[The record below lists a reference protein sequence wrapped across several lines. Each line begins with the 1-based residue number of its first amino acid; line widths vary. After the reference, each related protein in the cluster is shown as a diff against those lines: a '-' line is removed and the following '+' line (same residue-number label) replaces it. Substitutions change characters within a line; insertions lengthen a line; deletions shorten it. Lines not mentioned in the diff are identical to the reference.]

1 MYKEFYGFRVKP
13 FNLVADP
20 SFLYLSSKHRL
31 ALTYLEY
38 GLMDGIGFVL
48 LTGEIGAGKTTLIR
62 KLLSQLLGDIEVAV
76 VFNTNVSAE
85 QLLELILQEF
95 ELKARGRRKAAH
107 LDILNQFLIN
117 KYGEGQRVVLIV
129 DEAQNLSP
137 EALEEIRM
145 LSNLQTDQEPLLQIL
160 LVGQPALRVKLQNQ
174 SLAQLNQRVAVS
186 YHLNSLNLQET
197 KEYILHRLRKAGGK
211 NSQIFEAKAIESIFR
226 YSQGTPR
233 AINTICDAA
242 LVYGY
247 ADELNVIDGRV
258 IEQVMKDKKEI
269 GLGPSCWVTEEN
281 KAPGETFQ
289 DNGHLTGRLQNLEEK
304 VAKLSAL
311 IDWKIQNEDQRAE
324 SYKDKLIQSLEGMLT
339 EERNRNEKI
348 VGMYHEM
355 KFRLRLKGSGLK
367 REGKEK

>member
-1 MYKEFYGFRVKP
+1 MYRDFYGFRQKP

-20 SFLYLSSKHRL
+20 GFLYMSSKHRL

-62 KLLSQLLGDIEVAV
+62 KLLSQLPEDIEVAV

-85 QLLELILQEF
+85 QLVELILQEF

-129 DEAQNLSP
+129 DEAQNLSL

-160 LVGQPALRVKLQNQ
+160 LVGQPSLRMKMQNP

-186 YHLNSLNLQET
+186 YHLKSLDLQET
-197 KEYILHRLRKAGGK
+197 KEYIFYRLRKAGGEK
-211 NSQIFEAKAIESIFR
+211 SQIFQAKAIESIFR
-226 YSQGTPR
+226 YSQGIPR

-247 ADELNVIDGRV
+247 ADELRVIDGKV
-258 IEQVMKDKKEI
+258 IEQVVKDKEEV
-269 GLGPSCWVTEEN
+269 GLGPTCWVTEEN

-289 DNGHLTGRLQNLEEK
+289 DNGHLSRRLQNLEEK
-304 VAKLSAL
+304 VVKLSSL

-324 SYKDKLIQSLEGMLT
+324 SDKDKLIKSLERILT
-339 EERNRNEKI
+339 EERNRNEKL

-355 KFRLRLKGSGLK
+355 RFRLRSKTSEVK
-367 REGKEK
+367 KE

>member
-1 MYKEFYGFRVKP
+1 MYRDFYGFSVKP

-20 SFLYLSSKHRL
+20 GFLYMSSKHRL

-62 KLLSQLLGDIEVAV
+62 KLLSQLPEDIEVAV

-85 QLLELILQEF
+85 QLVELILQEF

-129 DEAQNLSP
+129 DEAQNLSL

-160 LVGQPALRVKLQNQ
+160 LVGQPSLRMKMQNP
-174 SLAQLNQRVAVS
+174 SLAQLSQRVAVS
-186 YHLNSLNLQET
+186 YHLKSLDLQET
-197 KEYILHRLRKAGGK
+197 KEYIFYRLRKAGGEK
-211 NSQIFEAKAIESIFR
+211 SQIFQAKAIESIFS
-226 YSQGTPR
+226 YSQGIPR

-247 ADELNVIDGRV
+247 ADELRVIDGKV
-258 IEQVMKDKKEI
+258 IEQVVKDKEEV
-269 GLGPSCWVTEEN
+269 GLGPTCWVTEEN

-289 DNGHLTGRLQNLEEK
+289 DNGHLSRRLQNLEEK
-304 VAKLSAL
+304 VVKLSSL

-324 SYKDKLIQSLEGMLT
+324 SDKDKLIKSLERILT
-339 EERNRNEKI
+339 EERNRNEKL

-355 KFRLRLKGSGLK
+355 RFRLRSKTSEVK
-367 REGKEK
+367 KE

>member
-1 MYKEFYGFRVKP
+1 M
-13 FNLVADP
+13 
-20 SFLYLSSKHRL
+20 
-31 ALTYLEY
+31 
-38 GLMDGIGFVL
+38 
-48 LTGEIGAGKTTLIR
+48 
-62 KLLSQLLGDIEVAV
+62 
-76 VFNTNVSAE
+76 
-85 QLLELILQEF
+85 
-95 ELKARGRRKAAH
+95 
-107 LDILNQFLIN
+107 
-117 KYGEGQRVVLIV
+117 
-129 DEAQNLSP
+129 
-137 EALEEIRM
+137 
-145 LSNLQTDQEPLLQIL
+145 
-160 LVGQPALRVKLQNQ
+160 KLQNP

-197 KEYILHRLRKAGGK
+197 KEYIFHRLRKAGGEK
-211 NSQIFEAKAIESIFR
+211 GQIFKANAIESIFR
-226 YSQGTPR
+226 HSQGTPR

-258 IEQVMKDKKEI
+258 IEQVMKDKEEI
-269 GLGPSCWVTEEN
+269 GLGPSCWVTEES
-281 KAPGETFQ
+281 KVPGETFQ
-289 DNGHLTGRLQNLEEK
+289 DNGHLIGRLHNLEEK

-367 REGKEK
+367 RDGKEK

>member
-1 MYKEFYGFRVKP
+1 MYLDFYGFRQKP

-20 SFLYLSSKHRL
+20 GFLYMSSKHRL

-62 KLLSQLLGDIEVAV
+62 KLLSQLPEDIEVAV

-85 QLLELILQEF
+85 QLVELILQEF

-129 DEAQNLSP
+129 DEAQNLSQ

-160 LVGQPALRVKLQNQ
+160 LVGQPSLRMKMQNP
-174 SLAQLNQRVAVS
+174 SLAQLSQRVAVS
-186 YHLNSLNLQET
+186 YHLKSLDLQET
-197 KEYILHRLRKAGGK
+197 KEYIFYRLRKAGGEK
-211 NSQIFEAKAIESIFR
+211 SQIFQAKAIESIFR
-226 YSQGTPR
+226 YSQGIPR

-247 ADELNVIDGRV
+247 ADELRVIDGKV
-258 IEQVMKDKKEI
+258 IEQVVKDKEEV
-269 GLGPSCWVTEEN
+269 GLGPTCWVTEEN

-289 DNGHLTGRLQNLEEK
+289 DNGHLSRRLQNLEEK
-304 VAKLSAL
+304 VVKLSSL

-324 SYKDKLIQSLEGMLT
+324 SDKDKLIKSLERILT
-339 EERNRNEKI
+339 EERNRNEKL

-355 KFRLRLKGSGLK
+355 RFRLRSKTSEVK
-367 REGKEK
+367 KE

>member
-1 MYKEFYGFRVKP
+1 MYRDFYGFSVKP

-20 SFLYLSSKHRL
+20 GFLYMSSKHRL

-62 KLLSQLLGDIEVAV
+62 KLLSQLPEDIEVAV

-85 QLLELILQEF
+85 QLVELILQEF

-129 DEAQNLSP
+129 DEAQNLSL

-160 LVGQPALRVKLQNQ
+160 LVGQPSLRMKMQNP

-186 YHLNSLNLQET
+186 YHLKSLDLQET
-197 KEYILHRLRKAGGK
+197 KEYIFYRLRKAGGEK
-211 NSQIFEAKAIESIFR
+211 SQIFQAKAIESIFR
-226 YSQGTPR
+226 YSQGIPR

-247 ADELNVIDGRV
+247 ADELRVIDGKV
-258 IEQVMKDKKEI
+258 IEQVVKDKEEV
-269 GLGPSCWVTEEN
+269 GLGPTCWVTEEN

-289 DNGHLTGRLQNLEEK
+289 DNGHLSRRLQNLEEK
-304 VAKLSAL
+304 VVKLSSL

-324 SYKDKLIQSLEGMLT
+324 SDKDKLIKSLERILT
-339 EERNRNEKI
+339 EERNRNEKL

-355 KFRLRLKGSGLK
+355 RFRLRSKTSEVK
-367 REGKEK
+367 KE

>member
-1 MYKEFYGFRVKP
+1 MYRDFYGFRQKP

-20 SFLYLSSKHRL
+20 GFLYMSSKHRL

-62 KLLSQLLGDIEVAV
+62 KLLSQLPEDIEVAV

-85 QLLELILQEF
+85 QLVELILQEF

-129 DEAQNLSP
+129 DEAQNLSQ

-160 LVGQPALRVKLQNQ
+160 LVGQPSLRMKMQKP

-186 YHLNSLNLQET
+186 YHLKSLDLQET
-197 KEYILHRLRKAGGK
+197 KEYIFYRLRKAGGEK
-211 NSQIFEAKAIESIFR
+211 SQIFQAKAIESIFR
-226 YSQGTPR
+226 YSQGIPR

-247 ADELNVIDGRV
+247 ADELRVIDGKV
-258 IEQVMKDKKEI
+258 IEQVVKDKEEV
-269 GLGPSCWVTEEN
+269 GLGPTCWVTEEN

-289 DNGHLTGRLQNLEEK
+289 DNGHLSRRLQNLEEK
-304 VAKLSAL
+304 VVKLSSL

-324 SYKDKLIQSLEGMLT
+324 SDKDKLIKSLERILT
-339 EERNRNEKI
+339 EERNRNEKL

-355 KFRLRLKGSGLK
+355 RFRLRSKTSEVK
-367 REGKEK
+367 KE

>member
-1 MYKEFYGFRVKP
+1 MYRDFYGFSVKP

-20 SFLYLSSKHRL
+20 GFLYMSSKHRL

-62 KLLSQLLGDIEVAV
+62 KLLSQLPEDIEVAV

-85 QLLELILQEF
+85 QLVELILQEF

-129 DEAQNLSP
+129 DEAQNLSL

-160 LVGQPALRVKLQNQ
+160 LVGQPSLRMKMQNP

-186 YHLNSLNLQET
+186 YHLKSLDLQET
-197 KEYILHRLRKAGGK
+197 KEYIFYRLRKAGGEK
-211 NSQIFEAKAIESIFR
+211 SQIFQAKAIESIFR
-226 YSQGTPR
+226 YSQGIPR

-247 ADELNVIDGRV
+247 ADELRVIDGKV
-258 IEQVMKDKKEI
+258 IEQVVKDKEEV
-269 GLGPSCWVTEEN
+269 GLGPTCWVTEEN
-281 KAPGETFQ
+281 KASGETFQ
-289 DNGHLTGRLQNLEEK
+289 DNGHLSRRLQNLEEK
-304 VAKLSAL
+304 VVKLSSL

-324 SYKDKLIQSLEGMLT
+324 SDKDKLIKSLERILT
-339 EERNRNEKI
+339 EERNRNEKL

-355 KFRLRLKGSGLK
+355 RFRLRSKTSEVK
-367 REGKEK
+367 KE

>member
-1 MYKEFYGFRVKP
+1 MYRDFYGFRQKP

-20 SFLYLSSKHRL
+20 GLLYMSSKHRL

-62 KLLSQLLGDIEVAV
+62 KLLSQLPEDIEVAV

-85 QLLELILQEF
+85 QLVELILQEF

-129 DEAQNLSP
+129 DEAQNLSL

-160 LVGQPALRVKLQNQ
+160 LVGQPSLRMKMQNP

-186 YHLNSLNLQET
+186 YHLKSLDLQET
-197 KEYILHRLRKAGGK
+197 KEYIFYRLRKAGGEK
-211 NSQIFEAKAIESIFR
+211 SQIFQAKAIESIFR
-226 YSQGTPR
+226 YSQGIPR

-247 ADELNVIDGRV
+247 ADELRVIDGKV
-258 IEQVMKDKKEI
+258 IEQVVKDKEEV
-269 GLGPSCWVTEEN
+269 GLGPTCWVTEEN

-289 DNGHLTGRLQNLEEK
+289 DNGHLSGRLQNLEEK
-304 VAKLSAL
+304 VVKLSSL

-324 SYKDKLIQSLEGMLT
+324 SDKDKLIKSLERILT
-339 EERNRNEKI
+339 EERNRNEKL

-355 KFRLRLKGSGLK
+355 RFRLRSKTSEVK
-367 REGKEK
+367 KE

>member
-1 MYKEFYGFRVKP
+1 
-13 FNLVADP
+13 
-20 SFLYLSSKHRL
+20 
-31 ALTYLEY
+31 
-38 GLMDGIGFVL
+38 
-48 LTGEIGAGKTTLIR
+48 
-62 KLLSQLLGDIEVAV
+62 
-76 VFNTNVSAE
+76 
-85 QLLELILQEF
+85 LELILQEF

-129 DEAQNLSP
+129 DEAQNLSA

-160 LVGQPALRVKLQNQ
+160 LVGQPSLRMKLQNP

-186 YHLNSLNLQET
+186 YHLNSLNQQET
-197 KEYILHRLRKAGGK
+197 KEYIFHRLRKAGREKG
-211 NSQIFEAKAIESIFR
+211 QIFKDNAIESIFR
-226 YSQGTPR
+226 HSQGTPR

-247 ADELNVIDGRV
+247 ADELRVIDGKV
-258 IEQVMKDKKEI
+258 IEQVMKDKEEI
-269 GLGPSCWVTEEN
+269 GLGPTCWVTEEN
-281 KAPGETFQ
+281 KAPVEKIQ

-311 IDWKIQNEDQRAE
+311 IDWRIQNDDQRVE
-324 SYKDKLIQSLEGMLT
+324 RYKDKLVQNLETMLT
-339 EERNRNEKI
+339 EERKRNEKL

-355 KFRLRLKGSGLK
+355 RFRLRSKTGEVK
-367 REGKEK
+367 KE